1 MWRSLIAPRA
11 IIAFTYR
18 VVFGLLFF
26 FHPQQILT
34 TMSTKNKNKNV
45 AAHGGTH
52 GEGVQTGKLTNQ
64 LNLTNGGGSLLKVYG
79 CWSAAAIVNRNT

>member
-1 MWRSLIAPRA
+1 
-11 IIAFTYR
+11 
-18 VVFGLLFF
+18 
-26 FHPQQILT
+26 
-34 TMSTKNKNKNV
+34 MSTKNKNKNV

-79 CWSAAAIVNRNT
+79 CWSAATIVNRNT